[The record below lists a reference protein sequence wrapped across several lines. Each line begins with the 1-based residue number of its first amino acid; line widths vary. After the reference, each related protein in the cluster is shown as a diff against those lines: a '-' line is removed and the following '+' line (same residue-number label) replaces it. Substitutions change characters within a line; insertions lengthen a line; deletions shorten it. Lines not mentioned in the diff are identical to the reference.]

1 MLVSELAGK
10 ASLVAKAASLGI
22 DLASARPADVQAIL
36 DDIKQREAAGYSYEV
51 ADGSL
56 ALLVRRHLGQYAPRF
71 TLESFRVI
79 VDDHEDTGA
88 LAKDAMSEATI
99 KIHVGE
105 QRFVATGEGAGPVG
119 ALDNALRMAITE
131 FYPEVAGME
140 LVDYKVR
147 ILDENVGTDA
157 ITRVVIT
164 TRDRN
169 GSWGTVGVSENI
181 IEASWNALVDSIEYG
196 LARMGK

>member
-10 ASLVAKAASLGI
+10 ASLVAKARGLGI
-22 DLASARPADVQAIL
+22 RLDEHPEKTQAIL
-36 DDIKQREAAGYSYEV
+36 DDIKAREALGYSYET

-56 ALLVRRHLGQYAPRF
+56 ALLLQSHLGAYRPHF

-99 KIHVGE
+99 KIHVGDR
-105 QRFVATGEGAGPVG
+105 RFVATGEGAGPVG
-119 ALDNALRMAITE
+119 ALDNALRMAIVA
-131 FYPEVAGME
+131 FYPPVADME

-147 ILDENVGTDA
+147 I
-157 ITRVVIT
+157 TRVLIT
-164 TRDRN
+164 TRDKH

-196 LARMGK
+196 LMRIEAPPS